1 MTLVEKIQR
10 LKSMSSGL
18 RVDMKDTYAS
28 KGVIIPVG
36 TLPTLNELPSITQQ
50 IPQLDFEFFFNFDD
64 VNQFG
69 NPRFPRRGQ
78 ATGGNTYTPALSVDA
93 LKTIDMFIEH
103 YTTAHPTHPSGKG
116 DIWGQKT
123 GSSNITPTF
132 TVADVVTLA
141 MDESSYPT
149 TFSPSV
155 DDPSTVIPEEPVVT
169 IEGKTLR
176 VTITIRSESTTADIT
191 MKDPDATGWDRRW
204 EGYTLW
210 GDDKYVIRANDTK
223 DGWVLDHYDRLG
235 NIEESYAGEYGTTTA
250 EDPWD
255 EPWISSGSMAN
266 LTISVIAL
274 QYA

>member
-28 KGVIIPVG
+28 KGVIIPIG
-36 TLPTLNELPSITQQ
+36 TLPTLNELPSITQR

-64 VNQFG
+64 VDQFG
-69 NPRFPRRGQ
+69 NPRFPRKGQ
-78 ATGGNTYTPALSVDA
+78 ATGGNTYTPALTLTD

-103 YTTAHPTHPSGKG
+103 YNTAHPTHPSGKG

-123 GSSNITPTF
+123 GSSNIAPVF
-132 TVADVVTLA
+132 TVADTVTLT
-141 MDESSYPT
+141 MDEAIFPT

-155 DDPSTVIPEEPVVT
+155 DDPSTVVPEEPVVT

-176 VTITIRSESTTADIT
+176 TTITIRSTSSTADIT
-191 MKDPDATGWDRRW
+191 MKDLEATGWDRRW
-204 EGYTLW
+204 EGYTTTKS
-210 GDDKYVIRANDTK
+210 DKFVIRANDSK
-223 DGWVLDHYDRLG
+223 NGWLLERYDILG
-235 NIEESYAGEYGTTTA
+235 SIESYAGEYGTTDT

-255 EPWISSGSMAN
+255 GIWTPSATTTN
-266 LTISVIAL
+266 VTISVIAL

>member
-36 TLPTLNELPSITQQ
+36 TLPTLNELPSITRR

-64 VNQFG
+64 VDQFG

-78 ATGGNTYTPALSVDA
+78 ATGGNTYTPALTLTD

-103 YTTAHPTHPSGKG
+103 YTSVHPALPSGKG

-123 GSSNITPTF
+123 GSSNIAPVF
-132 TVADVVTLA
+132 TVADTVTLT
-141 MDESSYPT
+141 MDEAIFPT

-176 VTITIRSESTTADIT
+176 TTITIRSTSSTADIT
-191 MKDPDATGWDRRW
+191 MKDLEATGWDRRW
-204 EGYTLW
+204 DGYTTTKS
-210 GDDKYVIRANDTK
+210 GKFVIRANDSK
-223 DGWVLDHYDRLG
+223 NGWLLERYDILG
-235 NIEESYAGEYGTTTA
+235 SIESYAGEYGTTDT

-255 EPWISSGSMAN
+255 GIWTPSATTTN
-266 LTISVIAL
+266 VTISVIAL

>member
-10 LKSMSSGL
+10 LKSMSGGL

-36 TLPTLNELPSITQQ
+36 TLPTLNELPSITQR

-64 VNQFG
+64 VDQFG
-69 NPRFPRRGQ
+69 NPRYPRRGQ

-93 LKTIDMFIEH
+93 LKTIDMSIEH
-103 YTTAHPTHPSGKG
+103 YTTAHPALPSGKG
-116 DIWGQKT
+116 DIWGYKT
-123 GSSNITPTF
+123 GSSNITPVF
-132 TVADVVTLA
+132 TVADTVTLTMNEA
-141 MDESSYPT
+141 IFPT

-155 DDPSTVIPEEPVVT
+155 DDPSTVVPEEPVVT

-176 VTITIRSESTTADIT
+176 TTVTIRSASSTADIT
-191 MKDPDATGWDRRW
+191 MTDLEATGWDRRW
-204 EGYTLW
+204 EGYTTTK
-210 GDDKYVIRANDTK
+210 DDKFVIRANDSK
-223 DGWVLDHYDRLG
+223 NGWLLERYDILG
-235 NIEESYAGEYGTTTA
+235 SIESYAGEYGTTDT

-255 EPWISSGSMAN
+255 GVWTPSATITN
-266 LTISVIAL
+266 VTISVIAL

>member
-36 TLPTLNELPSITQQ
+36 TLPTLNELPSITQR

-64 VNQFG
+64 VDQFG

-103 YTTAHPTHPSGKG
+103 YTSAHPALPSGKG
-116 DIWGQKT
+116 DIWGYKT
-123 GSSNITPTF
+123 GSSNIAPTF
-132 TVADVVTLA
+132 TVADAVTFV
-141 MDESSYPT
+141 MDEASFPT

-155 DDPSTVIPEEPVVT
+155 DDPSTVVPEEPVVT

-235 NIEESYAGEYGTTTA
+235 NIESYAGEYGTTTA

>member
-36 TLPTLNELPSITQQ
+36 TLPTLNELPSITQR

-64 VNQFG
+64 VDQFG

-78 ATGGNTYTPALSVDA
+78 ATGGNTYAPALTVVN
-93 LKTIDMFIEH
+93 LKTIDMLIEH
-103 YTTAHPTHPSGKG
+103 YTSSHPTLPTDKG
-116 DIWGQKT
+116 DIWGNKT
-123 GSSNITPTF
+123 GSSNITPVF
-132 TVADVVTLA
+132 VMGDVVTLP
-141 MDESSYPT
+141 MSESIFPA

-155 DDPSTVIPEEPVVT
+155 DDPSTVVPEEPVVT

-176 VTITIRSESTTADIT
+176 TTVTVRSTSTTADIT
-191 MKDPDATGWDRRW
+191 MLDTEATGWDRRW
-204 EGYTLW
+204 QGYTLSK
-210 GDDKYVIRANDTK
+210 DDKFVIRANDAK
-223 DGWVLDHYDRLG
+223 NSWILERYDIMG
-235 NIEESYAGEYGTTTA
+235 SVESYAGELGTTDA

-255 EPWISSGSMAN
+255 GIWTPSATTSN
-266 LTISVIAL
+266 TTISVIAL